1 MIHFG
6 AMWETKI
13 AAAGRGSPSVTA
25 WAVKKPTFSCL
36 VLLHHG
42 CISFG
47 LLLDVFW
54 NDFSIILGSKIE
66 AEMKQE
72 SCHEIARSRIEFHP
86 KVKEAL
92 L

>member
-1 MIHFG
+1 M
-6 AMWETKI
+6 
-13 AAAGRGSPSVTA
+13 TA
-25 WAVKKPTFSCL
+25 LEVKKLTFSCL

-47 LLLDVFW
+47 LLVDVFW
-54 NDFSIILGSKIE
+54 NDFYIILGSKIE
-66 AEMKQE
+66 AETKQE
-72 SCHEIARSRIEFHP
+72 ICHEIVRSRIEFHP